1 MFTEYYTPVDN
12 KAHLYQRRFFNED
25 GSIAYD
31 EIVDGKDSVFRFPDK
46 ILSSKHEFIAYFMSQ
61 LGLTDQDVV
70 ILDRATGTGQAV
82 FRNTKPAKLGV
93 VVHAEHF
100 SENAVTDKTIL
111 WNNFYE
117 YQFSNA
123 DKVDF
128 FITATERQRSIIL
141 DQFNKYTPFK
151 PHIVTIPVGSV
162 DKLREP
168 EGERKP
174 FSIITASRLANEKHV
189 DWLAKAV
196 VKAKESLP
204 QVNFDIFGTGAE
216 EAKLKAIIE
225 ENQAQDYIHLKGHQD
240 LTEVYKDY
248 ELYLSGS
255 KSEGFGL
262 TLLEA
267 VGSGL
272 GMIGF
277 DVRYGNQTFIKDN
290 ENGYLIP
297 RFEKDDEPAIV
308 AALADKIV
316 AFFNRS
322 DLDHVHQVSYD
333 IAKGFLTEEIEQKWL
348 NLVKEMTNH
357 D

>member
-1 MFTEYYTPVDN
+1 M
-12 KAHLYQRRFFNED
+12 
-25 GSIAYD
+25 
-31 EIVDGKDSVFRFPDK
+31 
-46 ILSSKHEFIAYFMSQ
+46 
-61 LGLTDQDVV
+61 
-70 ILDRATGTGQAV
+70 
-82 FRNTKPAKLGV
+82 
-93 VVHAEHF
+93 
-100 SENAVTDKTIL
+100 
-111 WNNFYE
+111 
-117 YQFSNA
+117 
-123 DKVDF
+123 
-128 FITATERQRSIIL
+128 
-141 DQFNKYTPFK
+141 
-151 PHIVTIPVGSV
+151 
-162 DKLREP
+162 
-168 EGERKP
+168 
-174 FSIITASRLANEKHV
+174 

-204 QVNFDIFGTGAE
+204 QVNFDIYGTGAE

-240 LTEVYKDY
+240 LTEVYKNY

-308 AALADKIV
+308 AAWQRKL
-316 AFFNRS
+316 
-322 DLDHVHQVSYD
+322 
-333 IAKGFLTEEIEQKWL
+333 
-348 NLVKEMTNH
+348 
-357 D
+357 